1 MISHPEP
8 LPFIEEVAP
17 MQNVESQNTRNFAL
31 IGHAGDGKTSLGEA
45 ILHTAGATNE
55 LGKVDDGTSVLNYL
69 PEEKDGHIASIS
81 AHIYGFD
88 WNGNH
93 LTLVDTPGDRN
104 FHGDGLVALQ
114 ALDGAVLVISA
125 VDGVKAGSEKML
137 YAARESNT
145 SVLAFVNGVDRERA
159 NFATALKSLGN
170 IGIKP
175 AVVAFPMGESESL
188 TGVVD
193 VLHMK
198 AVTDSGTVE
207 IPGDYADEAATR
219 REELVEAVA
228 ECDDELIEKYL
239 EEGELSEEELRTGLV
254 QGAKNGVLM
263 PVLCGSA
270 MQEIGVELLLRDLME
285 LLPSPAERGEWV
297 ATSLADDSDLLVSPE
312 PDGVLAAVVM
322 KTIVD
327 RYAGTLSV
335 LRIVSGTLRPDSG
348 ILNATAGEKVRVAK
362 LLAIQGEKHTEIPEA
377 GPGDVVALAK
387 LKDTHTGNALTAE
400 KNGVRLEELVV
411 PQGVISYA
419 IEAASQK
426 DEDKV
431 FQSLHRLC
439 EEDPSLHVGREP
451 TTGEFLLTG
460 MGELHIRTT
469 VKKLA
474 RLFEV
479 KIHLK
484 TPKVPYRET
493 VTKAVQHVEGK
504 LKKQSGGAGMF
515 AVCYLDIEPLPR
527 ATGFEF
533 EDKIVGGA
541 IPRGLIPAVEKGVV
555 EGLVR
560 GPLAGY
566 PIVDVKVRCVDGKFH
581 SVDSNEMAFKL
592 AGSFGMRAAV
602 EQARPVILEPFMKA
616 EISVPDESVG
626 DIMGDISSRR
636 GVVQTTEARGN
647 ASVVIAKVPM
657 SEVLEYASTL
667 TSLTGGKG
675 EFHLE
680 FSHYDVVPAKLAEKI
695 IAEAKAA
702 DAAKG

>member
-1 MISHPEP
+1 
-8 LPFIEEVAP
+8 

-45 ILHTAGATNE
+45 ILHAAGAIPE
-55 LGKVDDGTSVLNYL
+55 LGRVDDGSSVLNYL
-69 PEEKDGHIASIS
+69 PEEKDGHTASIS
-81 AHIYGFD
+81 AHVYGFD
-88 WNGNH
+88 WNDNH
-93 LTLVDTPGDRN
+93 LSLVDTPGDRN
-104 FHGDGLVALQ
+104 FQGDGLVALQ
-114 ALDGAVLVISA
+114 ALDGAVLVLSA

-137 YAARESNT
+137 SAARDAGT
-145 SVLAFVNGVDRERA
+145 AVLAFVNGVDRERA
-159 NFATALKSLGN
+159 NFSAAVESLGRA
-170 IGIKP
+170 GMQP
-175 AVVAFPMGESESL
+175 ALVAFPMGEADSL
-188 TGVVD
+188 AGVVD

-198 AVTDSGTVE
+198 AVTSSGTGE
-207 IPGDYADEAATR
+207 IPADWADEAATR
-219 REELVEAVA
+219 REALAEAVA
-228 ECDDELIEKYL
+228 ESDDELLEKYL
-239 EEGELSEEELRTGLV
+239 EEGELSDEELRAGLV
-254 QGAKNGVLM
+254 QGAKNGSLM

-270 MQEIGVELLLRDLME
+270 TREIGIDLLLRDLME
-285 LLPSPAERGEWV
+285 LLPSPLERGDWP
-297 ATSLADDSDLLVSPE
+297 ATTLADGEETRVR
-312 PDGVLAAVVM
+312 PDPNGVLAAIVL

-327 RYAGTLSV
+327 RYAGTLSL
-335 LRIVSGTLRPDSG
+335 LRVVSGTLHADSS
-348 ILNATAGEKVRVAK
+348 ILNASTGEKLRVGK
-362 LLAIQGEKHTEIPEA
+362 LLAVRGESFEDTAEA
-377 GPGDVVALAK
+377 GPGDVVAVAK
-387 LKDTHTGNALTAE
+387 LKDTHTSNVLTAE
-400 KNGVRLEELVV
+400 KGGVKLREPVI

-431 FQSLHRLC
+431 FQALGRLC

-460 MGELHIRTT
+460 MGELHVRTAS
-469 VKKLA
+469 KKLE
-474 RLFEV
+474 RLFDV
-479 KIHLK
+479 KMHLK

-493 VTKAVQHVEGK
+493 VTRSVQHVEGK

-515 AVCYLDIEPLPR
+515 GVCYLDVEPLPR

-533 EDKIVGGA
+533 EDRIVGGA
-541 IPRGLIPAVEKGVV
+541 IPRNLIPAVEKGVV
-555 EGLVR
+555 EALER

-566 PIVDVKVRCVDGKFH
+566 PIVDVRVSCVDGKYH

-592 AGSFGMRAAV
+592 AGSFGMKAAV
-602 EQARPVILEPFMKA
+602 EKAGPVLLEPFMRA
-616 EISVPDESVG
+616 EIAVPDESVG

-695 IAEAKAA
+695 IEEARRAEA
-702 DAAKG
+702 AKE

>member
-1 MISHPEP
+1 MK
-8 LPFIEEVAP
+8 
-17 MQNVESQNTRNFAL
+17 NVESQNTRNFAL

-45 ILHTAGATNE
+45 ILHAAGATPE
-55 LGKVDDGTSVLNYL
+55 LGKVDEGTSVLNFL
-69 PEEKDGHIASIS
+69 PEERDGHIASIS
-81 AHIYGFD
+81 AHIYSFD
-88 WNGNH
+88 WNDNH

-104 FHGDGLVALQ
+104 FQGDGIVALQ

-137 YAARESNT
+137 GAARESGV

-159 NFATALKSLGN
+159 DFGAAIASMSQL
-170 IGIKP
+170 KP
-175 AVVAFPMGESESL
+175 AVVAFPMGQSADL
-188 TGVVD
+188 AGVVD

-198 AVTDSGTVE
+198 AVTPAGTVDVPAE
-207 IPGDYADEAATR
+207 YGDEAAMR

-228 ECDDELIEKYL
+228 ECDDALLEKYL
-239 EEGELSEEELRTGLV
+239 EEGELTEEELRTGLV
-254 QGAKNGVLM
+254 NGAKQGQIM

-270 MQEIGVELLLRDLME
+270 ANEVGVDLLLRDLME
-285 LLPSPAERGEWV
+285 LLPSPEERGEWM
-297 ATSLADDSDLLVSPE
+297 ATNLADGNETTVA
-312 PDGVLAAVVM
+312 PDPSGVLSAIVM
-322 KTIVD
+322 KTIID

-335 LRIVSGTLRPDSG
+335 LRVVSGTLGSDG
-348 ILNATAGEKVRVAK
+348 TVLNATADEKVRIPK
-362 LLAIQGEKHTEIPEA
+362 LLAIKGDKHVDVPEA
-377 GPGDVVALAK
+377 GPGDIVAVAK
-387 LKDTHTGNALTAE
+387 LKDTHTGNVLTAE
-400 KNGVRLEELVV
+400 KAGIRLAEPTI

-419 IEAASQK
+419 IQAASQK

-431 FQSLHRLC
+431 FQSLHRLV
-439 EEDPSLHVGREP
+439 EEDPSLHVGREE

-469 VKKLA
+469 AKKLV
-474 RLFEV
+474 RLFDV
-479 KIHLK
+479 KIELK

-504 LKKQSGGAGMF
+504 LKKQSGGAGMYG
-515 AVCYLDIEPLPR
+515 VCYLDVEPLPR

-541 IPRGLIPAVEKGVV
+541 IPRNLIPAVEKGVV
-555 EGLVR
+555 EGLAR

-566 PIVDVKVRCVDGKFH
+566 PIVDLKVRCVDGKYH

-592 AGSFGMRAAV
+592 AGSFGLKAAI
-602 EQARPVILEPFMKA
+602 EQARPVLLEPYMKA
-616 EISVPDESVG
+616 EISVPDDSVG

-647 ASVVIAKVPM
+647 ASVVVAKVPM
-657 SEVLEYASTL
+657 AEMLEYASTL

-680 FSHYDVVPAKLAEKI
+680 FSHYDAVPAKLAEKI
-695 IAEAKAA
+695 IEQAKQT
-702 DAAKG
+702 DAKG